1 MSWRRDGLID
11 AATTRAAPDCGVP
24 RYHVGMSITRPS
36 TICILIVCLAS
47 FGVARQVNGQGRG
60 RGAAVTLPDGA
71 AKEAVQSQCTKCH
84 ALGLIANS
92 GGFTKQGWDELI
104 GTMVSLPA
112 AERSAISEY
121 LAANFPEQPRPKPVV
136 LPGAVK
142 VNIREWNAPSLGS
155 RPHDPEP
162 GPDGSIWWTGMFANV
177 IGRVNP
183 QTGDIKEFPLKTP
196 GSGPHGLEVD
206 RAGNVWFTANQASYV
221 GKLDPKTG
229 TVVEYKMP
237 EGVRDPHTPLFAP
250 NGMLYFTAQG
260 ANTVGRI
267 DPKTGEIKVQKT
279 PTERANPYGMVFTT
293 KGVPFVCDFGTNKI
307 IEINPDTLAIKEYP
321 LPNEESRPR
330 RIAIGPD
337 DIIWYADYS
346 RGYLGRLDPK
356 TGQVTEWPSPS
367 GPKSQPYGI
376 TYQGGAIWYVESAIK
391 PNVLVR
397 FDIKTSKF
405 QSWIIP
411 GGGGVVRNIKTT
423 DDGRNIVMAESGVNK
438 IALVEI
444 GGSTGSR

>member
-1 MSWRRDGLID
+1 MSKVLRSPILLVAIAAALIGW
-11 AATTRAAPDCGVP
+11 TR
-24 RYHVGMSITRPS
+24 
-36 TICILIVCLAS
+36 
-47 FGVARQVNGQGRG
+47 GVAGQGRG
-60 RGAAVTLPDGA
+60 RGAAVALPDGPG
-71 AKEAVQSQCTKCH
+71 KDGVQTQCTKCH

-92 GGFTKQGWDELI
+92 GGYTKPEWDQLI
-104 GTMVSLPA
+104 GTMVKLPS
-112 AERSAISEY
+112 AEKDEITDY
-121 LAANFPEQPRPKPVV
+121 LAKNFPEQPRPKPVV
-136 LPGAVK
+136 LPGAVT

-162 GPDGSIWWTGMFANV
+162 APDGSIWWTGMFANV
-177 IGRVNP
+177 IGHVTP
-183 QTGDIKEFPLKTP
+183 KTGEIKEFPLKTP
-196 GSGPHGLEVD
+196 GSGPHGLELD
-206 RAGNVWFTANQASYV
+206 KQGNVWFTANQAAYI

-229 TVVEYKMP
+229 DVVEYKMP

-250 NGMLYFTAQG
+250 NGMLFFTAQ
-260 ANTVGRI
+260 NSNVVGRI

-279 PTERANPYGMVFTT
+279 PTDRANPYGMVFTT

-307 IEINPDTLAIKEYP
+307 IEINPETLAIKEYP
-321 LPNEESRPR
+321 LPNADSRPR
-330 RIAIGPD
+330 RIAISPD

-356 TGQVTEWPSPS
+356 SGEVTEWPSPS

-397 FDIKTSKF
+397 FDLKTQKF

-423 DDGRNIVMAESGVNK
+423 DDGKNIVMAESGVNK

-444 GGSTGSR
+444 GSGR

>member
-1 MSWRRDGLID
+1 MK
-11 AATTRAAPDCGVP
+11 TTHWFTFAV
-24 RYHVGMSITRPS
+24 V
-36 TICILIVCLAS
+36 LLCLAGI
-47 FGVARQVNGQGRG
+47 GVISDVHGQGRG
-60 RGAAVTLPDGA
+60 RGAALTLPDGPGKDA
-71 AKEAVQSQCTKCH
+71 LQAQCTKCH

-92 GGFTKQGWDELI
+92 GGFNQQGWDELI

-112 AERSAISEY
+112 AQKSEITAY
-121 LAANFPEQPRPKPVV
+121 LAKNFPEQPRPKPVV
-136 LPGAVK
+136 LPGDVK

-183 QTGDIKEFPLKTP
+183 KTGEIKEFPLKTP
-196 GSGPHGLEVD
+196 GSGPHGLELD
-206 RAGNVWFTANQASYV
+206 KDGNVWFTANQAAYI

-229 TVVEYKMP
+229 DVVEYKMP
-237 EGVRDPHTPLFAP
+237 EGVRGPHTPLFARD
-250 NGMLYFTAQG
+250 GMLFFTAQNS
-260 ANTVGRI
+260 NTVGRI
-267 DPKTGEIKVQKT
+267 NPKTGEIKVQRT

-321 LPNEESRPR
+321 LPNADSRPR
-330 RIAIGPD
+330 RIAISPD

-376 TYQGGAIWYVESAIK
+376 TYLNGAIWYVESAIK

-397 FDIKTSKF
+397 FDMKTQKF

-411 GGGGVVRNIKTT
+411 GGGGVVRNIKAT
-423 DDGRNIVMAESGVNK
+423 DDGKNIVMAESGVNK
-438 IALVEI
+438 LALVEI
-444 GGSTGSR
+444 NRHGVPWIR

>member
-1 MSWRRDGLID
+1 MSTQIRVSLLGIALACLVAGAVRD
-11 AATTRAAPDCGVP
+11 V
-24 RYHVGMSITRPS
+24 S
-36 TICILIVCLAS
+36 
-47 FGVARQVNGQGRG
+47 GQGRG
-60 RGAAVTLPDGA
+60 RGAATQLPDGPG
-71 AKEAVQSQCTKCH
+71 KEAVQTQCTKCH

-92 GGFTKQGWDELI
+92 GGNTKQDWDQLI
-104 GTMVSLPA
+104 GTMVKLPP
-112 AERSAISEY
+112 AEKGEITDY
-121 LAANFPEQPRPKPVV
+121 LAKNFPEQPRPKPVV
-136 LPGAVK
+136 LPGDVK

-162 GPDGSIWWTGMFANV
+162 APDGSIWWTGMFANV
-177 IGRVNP
+177 IGHVNP
-183 QTGDIKEFPLKTP
+183 KTGEIKEYPLKTP
-196 GSGPHGLEVD
+196 GSGPHGLELD
-206 RAGNVWFTANQASYV
+206 KAGNVWFTANQAAYI

-229 TVVEYKMP
+229 DVAEYKMP

-250 NGMLYFTAQG
+250 NGMLFFTAQNS
-260 ANTVGRI
+260 NTVGRL

-279 PTERANPYGMVFTT
+279 PTDRANPYGMVFTS

-321 LPNEESRPR
+321 LPNADSRPR
-330 RIAIGPD
+330 RIAISPD

-397 FDIKTSKF
+397 FDIKTQKF
-405 QSWIIP
+405 QSWLVP

-423 DDGRNIVMAESGVNK
+423 DDGKNIVMAESGVNK

-444 GGSTGSR
+444 GGAAGTR

>member
-1 MSWRRDGLID
+1 MWRMS
-11 AATTRAAPDCGVP
+11 TTRWST
-24 RYHVGMSITRPS
+24 VGIA
-36 TICILIVCLAS
+36 ILCLAS
-47 FGVARQVNGQGRG
+47 IGAARQVNGQGRG
-60 RGAAVTLPDGA
+60 RGAAFTLPDDPG
-71 AKEAVQSQCTKCH
+71 KDTVQAQCTKCH

-104 GTMVSLPA
+104 GTMVSLPPA
-112 AERSAISEY
+112 QRSEIGDY
-121 LAANFPEQPRPKPVV
+121 LAKHFPEQPRPKPVL
-136 LPGAVK
+136 LPGDVK
-142 VNIREWNAPSLGS
+142 VTIREWNAPSLGS

-183 QTGDIKEFPLKTP
+183 KTGEIKEYPLPTR
-196 GSGPHGLEVD
+196 GSGPHGLELD
-206 RAGNVWFTANQASYV
+206 RDGNVWFTANQAAYV

-229 TVVEYKMP
+229 AVVEYKMP

-250 NGMLYFTAQG
+250 NGMLFFTAQG

-267 DPKTGEIKVQKT
+267 DPKTGDIKVQKT
-279 PTERANPYGMVFTT
+279 PTERANPYGMVFST

-307 IEINPDTLAIKEYP
+307 IEINPDTLAIKEHP
-321 LPNEESRPR
+321 LPNQDSRPR
-330 RIAIGPD
+330 RIAISPD

-376 TYQGGAIWYVESAIK
+376 TYLGGAIWYVESAIK

-397 FDIKTSKF
+397 FDIRTSTF

-423 DDGRNIVMAESGVNK
+423 DDGRSIVMAESGVNK

-444 GGSTGSR
+444 GGSAVR

>member
-1 MSWRRDGLID
+1 MS
-11 AATTRAAPDCGVP
+11 TTRW
-24 RYHVGMSITRPS
+24 S
-36 TICILIVCLAS
+36 TIGITILCLAS
-47 FGVARQVNGQGRG
+47 IGVARQVNGQGRG
-60 RGAAVTLPDGA
+60 RGAALTLPDGPG
-71 AKEAVQSQCTKCH
+71 KLILLNTCTLCH
-84 ALGLIANS
+84 DLGRVANS

-112 AERSAISEY
+112 AQRSETSDY
-121 LAANFPEQPRPKPVV
+121 LAKSFPELPRPKPVV
-136 LPGAVK
+136 LPGDVK

-183 QTGDIKEFPLKTP
+183 KTDEIKEFPLKTP
-196 GSGPHGLEVD
+196 GSGPHGLELD
-206 RAGNVWFTANQASYV
+206 RDGNVWFTANQAGYV
-221 GKLDPKTG
+221 GTLDPKTG
-229 TVVEYKMP
+229 AVVEHKMP
-237 EGVRDPHTPLFAP
+237 EGVRDPHTPLFAA
-250 NGMLYFTAQG
+250 NGMLFFTAQG

-321 LPNEESRPR
+321 LPNEDSRPR
-330 RIAIGPD
+330 RIAISPD

-397 FDIKTSKF
+397 FDIRTSKF

-444 GGSTGSR
+444 GASVGSR

>member
-1 MSWRRDGLID
+1 MRKPPVALKSLKEGLRR
-11 AATTRAAPDCGVP
+11 C
-24 RYHVGMSITRPS
+24 SIHLMNTARWFIMVVVAFCVAGIAGS
-36 TICILIVCLAS
+36 RQAS
-47 FGVARQVNGQGRG
+47 GQARG
-60 RGAAVTLPDGA
+60 RGAALTLPDGA
-71 AKEAVQSQCTKCH
+71 GKDAVQTQCTKCH

-92 GGFTKQGWDELI
+92 GGFTKQDWDQLI
-104 GTMVSLPA
+104 GTMVSLPPA
-112 AERSAISEY
+112 QKSEIAEY
-121 LAANFPEQPRPKPVV
+121 LAKNFPEQPRPKPVV
-136 LPGAVK
+136 LPGDVK
-142 VNIREWNAPSLGS
+142 VNIREWNAASLGS

-177 IGRVNP
+177 IGHVDPRTNE
-183 QTGDIKEFPLKTP
+183 IKEYPLKTP
-196 GSGPHGLEVD
+196 GSGPHGLELD
-206 RAGNVWFTANQASYV
+206 KAGNVWFTANQAAYV

-229 TVVEYKMP
+229 EVTEYKMP

-250 NGMLYFTAQG
+250 DGRLFFTAQG

-279 PTERANPYGMVFTT
+279 PTDRANPYGMVFTT

-307 IEINPDTLAIKEYP
+307 IEIDPDTLAIKEYS
-321 LPNEESRPR
+321 LPNADSRPR

-397 FDIKTSKF
+397 FDIKTKKF

-438 IALVEI
+438 VALVEI
-444 GGSTGSR
+444 H

>member
-1 MSWRRDGLID
+1 MSTRRRSAIALLAIAVALIGW
-11 AATTRAAPDCGVP
+11 TRGID
-24 RYHVGMSITRPS
+24 
-36 TICILIVCLAS
+36 
-47 FGVARQVNGQGRG
+47 GQGRG
-60 RGAAVTLPDGA
+60 RGAVTLPDGPG
-71 AKEAVQSQCTKCH
+71 KDAVQAQCTKCH
-84 ALGLIANS
+84 ALGLVANS
-92 GGFTKQGWDELI
+92 GGYTRQDWDALI
-104 GTMVSLPA
+104 GTMVSLPPA
-112 AERSAISEY
+112 QKAEIADY
-121 LAANFPEQPRPKPVV
+121 LAKNFPEQPRPKPVV
-136 LPGAVK
+136 LPGPVK

-183 QTGDIKEFPLKTP
+183 KTGEIKEYPLKTP
-196 GSGPHGLEVD
+196 GSGPHGLELD
-206 RAGNVWFTANQASYV
+206 AQGQVWFTANQAAYI
-221 GKLDPKTG
+221 GKLDPKSG
-229 TVVEYKMP
+229 DVVEYKMP
-237 EGVRDPHTPLFAP
+237 DGVRDPHTPLFARD
-250 NGMLYFTAQG
+250 GMLFFTAQNS
-260 ANTVGRI
+260 NTVGRL
-267 DPKTGEIKVQKT
+267 DPKTGEIKVQRT

-321 LPNEESRPR
+321 LPNAESRPR
-330 RIAIGPD
+330 RIAISPD

-356 TGQVTEWPSPS
+356 TGQATEWPSPS

-397 FDIKTSKF
+397 FDIATQKF

-423 DDGRNIVMAESGVNK
+423 DDGKNIVMAESGVNK

-444 GGSTGSR
+444 SAPAASR